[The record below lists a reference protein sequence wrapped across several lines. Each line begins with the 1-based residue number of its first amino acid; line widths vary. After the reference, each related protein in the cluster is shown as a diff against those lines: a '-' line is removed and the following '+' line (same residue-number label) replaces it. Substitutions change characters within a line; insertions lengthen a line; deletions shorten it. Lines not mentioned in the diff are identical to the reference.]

1 MFYFYVGEPLNT
13 SDQLT
18 PSKRGRGY
26 AQGRR
31 KHNTNYVYGAKS
43 TAAKTRYVVLKFFF
57 FFYNYLIK
65 SFRI

>member
-1 MFYFYVGEPLNT
+1 M
-13 SDQLT
+13 T

-43 TAAKTRYVVLKFFF
+43 TAAKTRYVMISMTHGQEIC
-57 FFYNYLIK
+57 FYMQFLPNFLD
-65 SFRI
+65 